1 MMRFLRHGVRQW
13 LVSQAADEKSAATLA
28 ERGYAKDAFR
38 IYARRA
44 QAGHPEAQF
53 QVGVAYLEGRGAPPS
68 RGESL
73 RWLERAAEQGHL
85 DATVLLASLLLRGG
99 GPSENLGLNHD
110 SALPPDFSGAAK
122 WARAAAV
129 QGSGEGQAILAHIL
143 TIGPVRDT
151 DEALLWY
158 QRSAATGSPNGLFGY
173 AAGLSARG
181 LDTSDDGVSV
191 TTLITKAAEAGHI
204 PAARA
209 LGQLFWRGA
218 GVARDAD
225 AATRWLQ
232 VAAAAGDKDAQ
243 ADLGNLL
250 LNGSHDA
257 VPHATLEKVRDWFA
271 GAAAGGDP
279 VAQLNLGLCFI
290 KGIGG
295 ERHEVRGLRWL
306 RDAAQHTANGQ
317 YWVGRMVAMG
327 RGTAADPV
335 EGRVWMA
342 RAAEAGLADAE
353 FALAEMM
360 VDGIGGAADH
370 VGAARLLESAADKG
384 HVAAMFALAALK
396 AGGYDIPA
404 DPAAAQMWFTKAA
417 DLGHAEAK
425 AILEKR
431 HAAE

>member
-1 MMRFLRHGVRQW
+1 VRRW
-13 LVSQAADEKSAATLA
+13 LVSQATDEKSAATLA
-28 ERGYAKDAFR
+28 ERGYASDAFR

-44 QAGHPEAQF
+44 QAGDPDAQF

-68 RGESL
+68 RGEAL

-85 DATVLLASLLLRGG
+85 DAKVLLASLLLRGG
-99 GPSENLGLNHD
+99 GPSENLGLNNESD
-110 SALPPDFSGAAK
+110 LPPDFVGAAK

-129 QGSGEGQAILAHIL
+129 EGSGEGQALLAHIL
-143 TIGPVRDT
+143 TTGPVRDA

-158 QRSAATGSPNGLFGY
+158 QRSAANGAANGLFGY
-173 AAGLSARG
+173 AAALAARG
-181 LDTSDDGVSV
+181 LDASEDGVSV
-191 TTLITKAAEAGHI
+191 VTLITQAAEAGHI

-209 LGQLFWRGA
+209 LGQLYLRGA
-218 GVARDAD
+218 AVARDTD
-225 AATRWLQ
+225 AAARWLQ

-250 LNGSHDA
+250 LNGARDA

-271 GAAAGGDP
+271 GAAAAGDP

-290 KGIGG
+290 QGIGG
-295 ERHEVRGLRWL
+295 ERHEIRGLRWM
-306 RDAAQHTANGQ
+306 RDAAQHTANAQ
-317 YWVGRMVAMG
+317 YWVGRMVTMG
-327 RGTAADPV
+327 RGTAADPA

-353 FALAEMM
+353 FSLAEMM
-360 VDGIGGAADH
+360 VDGIGGAIDH
-370 VGAARLLESAADKG
+370 VCAARLLERAAGKG
-384 HVAAMFALAALK
+384 HVAAMFALGALK
-396 AGGYDIPA
+396 SGGYGIPA
-404 DPAAAQMWFTKAA
+404 DPAAARMWFTKAA